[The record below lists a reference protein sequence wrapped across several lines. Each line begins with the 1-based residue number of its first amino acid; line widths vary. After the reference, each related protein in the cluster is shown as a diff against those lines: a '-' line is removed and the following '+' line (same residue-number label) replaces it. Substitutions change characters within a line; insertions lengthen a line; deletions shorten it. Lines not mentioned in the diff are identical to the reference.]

1 MSTGEPQL
9 YADDTTAFVIGDSAD
24 NVIQLLNVLLVDICL
39 WCELNRVTIHTKKCE
54 AMIISKSE
62 FIGPL
67 QQVSCGNLV
76 INLSKSMNSQGFL
89 INNFRLSWD
98 YHIEKDRSQKPLIG

>member
-1 MSTGEPQL
+1 MSTGELHL
-9 YADDTTAFVIGDSAD
+9 YADETTAFVIGDSAD

-39 WCELNRVTIHTKKCE
+39 WCELNRLTIHTKKCD
-54 AMIISKSE
+54 AMIISRSE

-67 QQVSCGNLV
+67 QQVRCGNLV
-76 INLSKSMNSQGFL
+76 INLSKNMNSQGLL